1 MNTSIEVKTLVELA
15 RMRTENA
22 PHRTIYRF
30 LDKGEHEGASLSYAQ
45 LDLRARAIAAT
56 LQRRGLRG
64 ERILL
69 LYPPGLDYI
78 AAFFG
83 CLYAGAVAVPVYPP
97 HPRRLDRLMA
107 IADNA
112 DAAAAMTVSGL
123 RDKLESALSIQPQWP
138 DIAWFSTDTIDADVA
153 ALWCDPAID
162 GDSLA
167 FLQYTSGS
175 TSTPKGVMLS
185 HANLLHNEFLI
196 HSYFESSSN
205 SIGVGW
211 LPLYHDMGLIGNVLQ
226 PMYADFP
233 IVLMS
238 PVDFVQNPLRWL
250 KAISK
255 YRGTISGGPNFA
267 YDLCIRRITP
277 EQRAALDLTSWK
289 VAFCGAERIDA
300 DVVDRFVRTFAPS
313 GFRESAF
320 FPCYGLA
327 EASLIVTGGRAG
339 HGPLVMPFAPDKLAE
354 GIAEPSTQARARAL
368 VGCGRS
374 MSTQR
379 VLVVDGEKRLP
390 CRPGRIGE
398 IWVAGPSVAQGY
410 FGRPGQTQS
419 TFGAR
424 VCFDLV
430 NDRPQTFLRTGDVG
444 FFHEG
449 ELFVTGRVKDLIIVC
464 GKNHSPEDIECE
476 VPALHPALRSGSGAA
491 FSVDVDGAERLVIV
505 QEVRRKAELDMTQL
519 STTLKRVLYERH
531 DLPLWAFVLIREGSI
546 PKTSSG
552 KIQRHA
558 ARQAYMQGTLNV
570 VDHFGT
576 LPEPASAPN
585 APSVPTQA
593 AAP

>member
-1 MNTSIEVKTLVELA
+1 MNTSNEVKTLVELA
-15 RMRTENA
+15 RMRAEIS
-22 PHRTIYRF
+22 PQRTIYRF
-30 LDKGEHEGASLSYAQ
+30 LDHGEHEGSAFTYAQ
-45 LDLRARAIAAT
+45 LDLQARAIAAT
-56 LQRRGLRG
+56 LQQSGLSG

-78 AAFFG
+78 SAFFG

-107 IADNA
+107 VAQNA
-112 DAAAAMTVSGL
+112 EAAAAMTVSGL
-123 RDKLESALSIQPQWP
+123 RSKLESALSTQPHWP
-138 DIAWFSTDTIDADVA
+138 SIAWFSTDTIDVNA
-153 ALWCDPAID
+153 ATHWYDPAID
-162 GDSLA
+162 SDTLA

-196 HSYFESSSN
+196 HSYFESSPN

-226 PMYADFP
+226 PIYSDFP
-233 IVLMS
+233 MVLMS

-255 YRGTISGGPNFA
+255 YRATISGGPNFA
-267 YDLCIRRITP
+267 YEHCIRRITP
-277 EQRAALDLTSWK
+277 EQRAALDLSSWR

-300 DVVDRFVRTFAPS
+300 GIVDRFVRTFAPS
-313 GFRESAF
+313 GFREGTF

-327 EASLIVTGGRAG
+327 EASLIVTGVRVG
-339 HGPLVMPFAPDKLAE
+339 HGSLALPFTSEKLAE
-354 GIAEPSTQARARAL
+354 GIAEPCARSQHARVL

-374 MSTQR
+374 LSTQR

-390 CRPGRIGE
+390 CKPGRIGE

-424 VCFDLV
+424 LTFDITD
-430 NDRPQTFLRTGDVG
+430 DRPQTFLRTGDVG

-464 GKNHSPEDIECE
+464 GKNHSPEDIERE
-476 VPALHPALRSGSGAA
+476 VPALHPALQNGSGAA
-491 FSVDVDGAERLVIV
+491 FSVDIDGAERLVIV
-505 QEVRRKAELDMTQL
+505 QEVRRKAELDIAQL
-519 STTLKRVLYERH
+519 SKTLKRVLNERH

-546 PKTSSG
+546 HKTTSG

-558 ARQAYMQGTLNV
+558 VRNAYLQGTLNV
-570 VDHFGT
+570 VNYFGP
-576 LPEPASAPN
+576 LPEPEDPAEMARSREG
-585 APSVPTQA
+585 
-593 AAP
+593 